1 MVDHTTEIDADVENG
16 LMADLEIPDHPD
28 GVTAAWLTAALAPS
42 FPDIAVTGVTVLDQH
57 SGTTGRLRLGLEHTP
72 GHAGPA
78 TVFVKLAPDGEAQQK
93 LVAATD
99 MGRKEARFYAEL
111 AAEVPVRSPRC
122 YFSAHGEERT
132 EYVMVLEDLEASG
145 CRFTSREDSGADE
158 HGGKV
163 VEALAR
169 LHAHFWEDAR
179 FDDALA
185 WIPTAMR
192 GKRGAQFVQSALE
205 QFGDDMPP
213 VFTDLCRLYIDHDD
227 EIVELW
233 DEGESTLVH
242 GDTHAGNQFVDGGE
256 VGFYDWAVISR
267 SPGIRD
273 IAMYLGNSVPTEVRQ
288 AEQEG
293 WLRTYREALVAGG
306 VDAPSAEVLWDRY
319 RRLVLYG
326 WVGATATA
334 ATGSRWQPIEVGML
348 GMTRATQTCTDLGTV
363 EAFRA
368 VL

>member
-1 MVDHTTEIDADVENG
+1 MT
-16 LMADLEIPDHPD
+16 DLPIPDRPEA
-28 GVTAAWLTAALAPS
+28 VTAAWLTAALS
-42 FPDIAVTGVTVLDQH
+42 RSLPDVEVTAVTVLDQH
-57 SGTTGRLRLGLEHTP
+57 SGTTGRLRLGLEHAP
-72 GHAGPA
+72 GHTGPA

-99 MGRKEARFYAEL
+99 MGRKEARFYGEL
-111 AAEVPVRSPRC
+111 AAEVPVRVPGC
-122 YFSAHGEERT
+122 FFSAHGEERT

-145 CRFTSREDSGADE
+145 CRFTSRQDSGADE

-169 LHAHFWEDAR
+169 LHARFWEDPR
-179 FDDALA
+179 FDDEMD
-185 WIPTAMR
+185 WIAPAMR

-205 QFGDDMPP
+205 QFGAEMAPE
-213 VFTDLCRLYIDHDD
+213 FTELCRLYIDHDD

-233 DEGESTLVH
+233 DEGERTLAH
-242 GDTHAGNQFVDGGE
+242 GDTHAGNQFVDGDE

-273 IAMYLGNSVPTEVRQ
+273 VALYLGNSCPSEVRQ
-288 AEQEG
+288 AEQET
-293 WLRTYREALVAGG
+293 WLQAYRQVLVDEG
-306 VDAPSAEVLWDRY
+306 VDAPATEVLWDRY
-319 RRLVLYG
+319 RRLALYG

-348 GMTRATQTCTDLGTV
+348 GMTRATQTCADLGTV